1 MQQKPGLFWALNE
14 FIKQDNWFHII
25 PIKSQGENGKYVVA
39 AHSFES
45 YRRYIASFFCC
56 LVGVVLLLS
65 IFLSSQSKALPEKS
79 QTILTASVYF
89 MVGSMCWNLYNTNA
103 EVVSLLN
110 GFILVD
116 TELKMGGK
124 QQPEDGKR
132 KLAHFICR
140 MFIITIKCLPVFLA
154 ILSGIVPSF
163 PTNAF
168 EFLNSCE
175 IWENSAVKYIYR
187 VALMIG
193 NYFAW
198 HLVATLGFFFALK
211 FLVTFESAR
220 VYQLSLLNFSVK
232 EWKVLQRVYRKI
244 QLLLQLFNKLH
255 AGGFVVYLLLVVGL
269 GQITCTYICIRYS
282 GIPLPVVIM
291 LLFEVTDCYL
301 IILGV
306 YGFAGD
312 VNTTSI
318 IVLQTLQCKLM
329 GEKKIVR
336 KELKSL
342 SVLKMKFGTAN
353 YIDKMTPLVFINFN
367 HGRILDLLLVG
378 A

>member
-1 MQQKPGLFWALNE
+1 MKCERIFDKIRKE
-14 FIKQDNWFHII
+14 
-25 PIKSQGENGKYVVA
+25 
-39 AHSFES
+39 
-45 YRRYIASFFCC
+45 RRYPSQ
-56 LVGVVLLLS
+56 
-65 IFLSSQSKALPEKS
+65 SSQSKALPEKS
-79 QTILTASVYF
+79 QTILTASVF
-89 MVGSMCWNLYNTNA
+89 LMAGTMCWNLYNTHA

-116 TELKMGGK
+116 TELKMGGT

-132 KLAHFICR
+132 KLAQFICK
-140 MFIITIKCLPVFLA
+140 MFIITIKYLPVFQA
-154 ILSGIVPSF
+154 ILSGIDPSL

-168 EFLNSCE
+168 EFLNRSE
-175 IWENSAVKYIYR
+175 IWEVSDVKYIYR
-187 VALMIG
+187 VVIMTS
-193 NYFAW
+193 NYFSW
-198 HLVATLGFFFALK
+198 HLVAILGFFFALK

-220 VYQLSLLNFSVK
+220 VYQLSLLNVSVK
-232 EWKVLQRVYRKI
+232 QWKVLQKVYRKI

-255 AGGFVVYLLLVVGL
+255 ASGFVVYLLLVVGL

-282 GIPLPVVIM
+282 GIPLPVAIM
-291 LLFEVTDCYL
+291 LVFEALDCYL
-301 IILGV
+301 VILGV

-312 VNTTSI
+312 VNTTSK
-318 IVLQTLQCKLM
+318 IVLQTLQCKLK

-353 YIDKMTPLVFINFN
+353 YIDKMTPLIFINFN
-367 HGRILDLLLVG
+367 HGRIVDLLLVG